1 VRVKADNEGRDA
13 ERSDTTRL
21 GVPLQNQLRLCGS
34 DIEAPA
40 TDLLNTGNVLGD
52 VLDADGVLH
61 SETVGLTFDTR
72 LVDEDTAI
80 GG

>member
-1 VRVKADNEGRDA
+1 MRVKADNEGRDA

-21 GVPLQNQLRLCGS
+21 GVPLQHQLRLWVTE
-34 DIEAPA
+34 IERVVAY
-40 TDLLNTGNVLGD
+40 LLNTGNVLGD
-52 VLDADGVLH
+52 VFDADGVLH
-61 SETVGLTFDTR
+61 SQTVGLTFDTR